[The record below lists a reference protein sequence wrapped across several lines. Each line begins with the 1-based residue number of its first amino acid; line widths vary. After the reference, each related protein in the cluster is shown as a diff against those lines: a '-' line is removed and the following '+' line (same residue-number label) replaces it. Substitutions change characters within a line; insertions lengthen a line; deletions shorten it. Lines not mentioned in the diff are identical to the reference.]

1 MISVILGSAADAAS
15 RNSSTSALNGITQL
29 LNLLFSIAALRVDES
44 ANALS
49 AAVVP
54 RTDTTSEDRSER
66 RQVIADLNRAAASG

>member
-44 ANALS
+44 ANA
-49 AAVVP
+49 

-66 RQVIADLNRAAASG
+66 RQVIADLSRAAASGG